1 MCIVLCYALGR
12 GAMGLFEDTAWKF
25 YFFRYIIEMA
35 VPYREMP
42 WGARQEEDM
51 DYIFQIILFVGVG
64 LGLNQVV
71 NLIYRLA
78 SKKTNTIHLRFL
90 KSIINVMIDVV
101 VIYSLVQQFEITKDI
116 SKALLQSGTLIV
128 AIATFAAQHALAN
141 VISGI
146 SVSASKPYNVN
157 EKIRVIQGGTVIAEG
172 MVMDVTIRHTVIRQF
187 NGECCIVPNSIMD
200 SAVIINTNYT
210 ENVGNF
216 IEVPVSYES
225 DIDKAIYLMKEIC
238 EDHPLT
244 IDTDKSSVTVSNFA
258 ADGVTL
264 KTTIW
269 TKNLNDSFRACSD
282 IRADLVKG
290 FRQNGIEIPYQ
301 TVTVHNGEKP

>member
-1 MCIVLCYALGR
+1 M
-12 GAMGLFEDTAWKF
+12 
-25 YFFRYIIEMA
+25 
-35 VPYREMP
+35 
-42 WGARQEEDM
+42 GARREEDM

-146 SVSASKPYNVN
+146 SVSA
-157 EKIRVIQGGTVIAEG
+157 
-172 MVMDVTIRHTVIRQF
+172 
-187 NGECCIVPNSIMD
+187 
-200 SAVIINTNYT
+200 
-210 ENVGNF
+210 
-216 IEVPVSYES
+216 
-225 DIDKAIYLMKEIC
+225 
-238 EDHPLT
+238 
-244 IDTDKSSVTVSNFA
+244 
-258 ADGVTL
+258 
-264 KTTIW
+264 
-269 TKNLNDSFRACSD
+269 
-282 IRADLVKG
+282 
-290 FRQNGIEIPYQ
+290 
-301 TVTVHNGEKP
+301 